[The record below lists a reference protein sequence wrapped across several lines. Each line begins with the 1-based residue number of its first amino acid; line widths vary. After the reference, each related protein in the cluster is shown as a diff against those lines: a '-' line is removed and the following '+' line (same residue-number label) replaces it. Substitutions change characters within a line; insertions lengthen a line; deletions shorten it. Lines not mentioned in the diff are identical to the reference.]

1 MVINLGNE
9 RVKLALLER
18 NSTLNGD
25 LLISFFSFSTVKQVE
40 FLAKNY
46 HIYLLNSGRINIC
59 GITTH
64 NVEYVA
70 KAIHEAVTTCT

>member
-25 LLISFFSFSTVKQVE
+25 LLISFFSFSSVKQVE
-40 FLAKNY
+40 FLAKNH

-64 NVEYVA
+64 NVEYIA